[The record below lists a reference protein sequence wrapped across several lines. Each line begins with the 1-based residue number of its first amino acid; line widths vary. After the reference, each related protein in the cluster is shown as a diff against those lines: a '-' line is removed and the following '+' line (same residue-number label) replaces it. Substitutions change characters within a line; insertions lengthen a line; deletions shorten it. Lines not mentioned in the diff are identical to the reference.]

1 MALWGENVIGAAQNR
16 DIALEAWRDALEVA
30 LDAGLAVREVKRATG
45 REEFS
50 IGRARYKVVSLDP
63 PRRAWAPRRP
73 GDHGRGAGS
82 TGTGRRGRRW
92 RRPAGRGLESRCGPS
107 PTRATTGRWCS
118 TPWGRRG
125 RAAARSGAATD
136 VAWFEWSAPPGLER
150 TDPEGW
156 RASNPALGRLIT
168 MATIASEAA
177 HDPPEVFETEVL
189 CRRVASLRPWLPA
202 GTWERHRPDV
212 VTVPDGAQVVFSLD
226 AGPEGR
232 HASIAVGWR
241 RPDGRVHVEAV
252 DAFAQ
257 EQGPVLA
264 RAGVR
269 LAELAARWNPYAV
282 VVAARSPS
290 DAAAS
295 RALEETGDPGGEAQR
310 RRLDGAPT
318 TASTR
323 RSWPRPWSTHPTR

>member
-1 MALWGENVIGAAQNR
+1 
-16 DIALEAWRDALEVA
+16 
-30 LDAGLAVREVKRATG
+30 
-45 REEFS
+45 
-50 IGRARYKVVSLDP
+50 
-63 PRRAWAPRRP
+63 
-73 GDHGRGAGS
+73 
-82 TGTGRRGRRW
+82 
-92 RRPAGRGLESRCGPS
+92 
-107 PTRATTGRWCS
+107 
-118 TPWGRRG
+118 
-125 RAAARSGAATD
+125 
-136 VAWFEWSAPPGLER
+136 
-150 TDPEGW
+150 
-156 RASNPALGRLIT
+156 

-202 GTWERHRPDV
+202 GTWEAVTDL
-212 VTVPDGAQVVFSLD
+212 VTVPDGAPVVFSLD

-269 LAELAARWNPYAV
+269 LAELAARWSPYAV

-290 DAAAS
+290 DAAAG
-295 RALEETGDPGGEAQR
+295 RALEELEIPVVRLNGADSMSAYNSFHEAVLAKAVVHPPDPMLSGHVGAVSSDGVWYR
-310 RRLDGAPT
+310 RNKSADIDAAVAVAFAHHGVLHAAKPEGPPT
-318 TASTR
+318 WVAF
-323 RSWPRPWSTHPTR
+323 